1 MATVIARET
10 LPHSATAFQFPG
22 AQFGEIGVSFFI
34 VDAPPGSGPDLHTHP
49 YTEVF
54 VIHEGM
60 LTFTVSG
67 ERIEATAGQI
77 IIVPPGTP
85 HKFANTGTTR
95 ARHIDIHTA
104 NTMETTWLE
113 P

>member
-10 LPHSATAFQFPG
+10 LPHSATAYQFQG
-22 AQFGEIGVSFFI
+22 EQFGAVGVSFFI
-34 VDAPPGSGPDLHTHP
+34 VDAPPGGGPNLHTHP

-54 VIHEGM
+54 VINEGT
-60 LTFTVSG
+60 LTFTVG
-67 ERIEATAGQI
+67 DETIEANAGQTV
-77 IIVPPGTP
+77 IVPPGTP
-85 HKFANTGTTR
+85 HKFANTGTTH

-104 NTMETTWLE
+104 NAMQTTWLE